1 MVQSS
6 QIAQAGPVDALQHV
20 RTVVSRSGSSFT
32 WGMRILPRERREAM
46 YAIYA
51 FCREVDDIADEP
63 ASRDWKLT
71 QLADWRL
78 EIDRLYAGRPSRPT
92 TRALVLPIRDYG
104 LPKEE
109 FLAIIDGM
117 EMDARESM
125 VGPSWSDFELYC
137 RRVAGAVGMLS
148 IRAFGATEQ
157 VAPEI
162 AITLGEALQFTNIL
176 RDVDEDAAEG
186 RLYLPSNLLEQ
197 AGIETRVPTEVL
209 AHPALAKVCVPLSMM
224 ARQRFERSRR
234 LIDGCNRRRLKPCIL
249 MMEVYERVLHRLE
262 HRGWAAPRERV
273 KVPRLEKLWIAFR
286 YGLF

>member
-1 MVQSS
+1 MAQSS
-6 QIAQAGPVDALQHV
+6 PIPQVDPTDAQQHV

-63 ASRDWKLT
+63 ASRDWKLS

-78 EIDRLYAGRPSRPT
+78 EIDRLYAGRPGRPT
-92 TRALVLPIRDYG
+92 TRALVLPVRDYG
-104 LPKEE
+104 LAKEE

-117 EMDARESM
+117 EMDARQSM
-125 VGPSWSDFELYC
+125 VAPTWSDFELYC

-148 IRAFGATEQ
+148 IRAFGASEP

-162 AITLGEALQFTNIL
+162 AVTLGEALQFTNIL
-176 RDVDEDAAEG
+176 RDIDEDAAEG
-186 RLYLPSNLLEQ
+186 RLYLPHNLLEQ
-197 AGIETRVPTEVL
+197 AGIGTRVPAEVL
-209 AHPALAKVCVPLSMM
+209 AHPALAKVCVPLSTM

-234 LIDGCNRRRLKPCIL
+234 LIAGCNRQRLKPCIL
-249 MMEVYERVLHRLE
+249 MMEVYERILHRLE
-262 HRGWAAPRERV
+262 HRGWAPPRDPV